1 MVTVMVMQAD
11 ADVNNI
17 ENKLFVITG
26 GGNFYNQLYAA
37 FKVAVAVHNKNN
49 YKALEINEKNAGW

>member
-1 MVTVMVMQAD
+1 MVKVMVMQAD

-26 GGNFYNQLYAA
+26 GGNFYNELYAA
-37 FKVAVAVHNKNN
+37 V
-49 YKALEINEKNAGW
+49 